1 MLVSLKEQTMI
12 SQNNPCES
20 CIHQSKSWNEDPCN
34 RCGSENNYA
43 WCEDEQG
50 NFLMLSSLKEHFP
63 YEKTI
68 HRTTYKG

>member
-1 MLVSLKEQTMI
+1 MI

-50 NFLMLSSLKEHFP
+50 NFLMLSSLKEQRAIDTFECVIQG
-63 YEKTI
+63 YLESS
-68 HRTTYKG
+68 GGA